1 MTKVLV
7 VDDEEP
13 IRKLISAVLE
23 DEGYAVVE
31 AAHGM
36 EALEVLPRE
45 QPQLVLM
52 DLMMPVLDG
61 RETIRR
67 MRAAPELRHVPVV
80 LMSAAD
86 PPPIDDSV
94 AGFLAKPFHL
104 SELLNMVT
112 SALAL

>member
-13 IRKLISAVLE
+13 IRKLISIVLE
-23 DEGYAVVE
+23 HEGYAVVE

-36 EALEVLPRE
+36 EALAVLPHE

-52 DLMMPVLDG
+52 DIMMPVLDG
-61 RETIRR
+61 RETFRR
-67 MRAAPELRHVPVV
+67 MRAVPELRHVPVV

-86 PPPIDDSV
+86 LAPIDDSV
-94 AGFLAKPFHL
+94 SGFLAKPFRL
-104 SELLNMVT
+104 SELLSIVN
-112 SALAL
+112 SALGT